1 MLIIS
6 LATSVAVFAQGS
18 GRMISGTVTDAQGSP
33 LPGVNVV
40 IQGTLK
46 GTISNEMVRTRL
58 RLLHRM
64 SWNSAL

>member
-18 GRMISGTVTDAQGSP
+18 DRMISGTVTDAQGSP